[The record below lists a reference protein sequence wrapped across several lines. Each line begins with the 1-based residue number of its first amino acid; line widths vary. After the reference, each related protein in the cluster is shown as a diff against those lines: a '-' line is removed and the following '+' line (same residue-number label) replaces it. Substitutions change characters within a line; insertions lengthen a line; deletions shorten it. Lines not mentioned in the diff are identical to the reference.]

1 MKCERKIVK
10 LADILADKGYIRGP
24 FGSALKRAEL
34 LSEGI
39 PVYEQQHA
47 INNTREFR
55 FYINGEKFQSM
66 KRFQVQENDL
76 IISCSGTIGC
86 VSIIGADDPK
96 GIISQALLIL
106 RSNTDIVLPQYLK
119 YYFIS
124 KEGYNSIVSRSSG
137 SVQVNIAKRE
147 IIEQIRIN
155 LPSIRTQEKIVSI
168 LKSIDGKI
176 ENNNKINDNLQQ
188 QLTAIFREWFIDA
201 YKSTEWPLVTLDSL
215 TSLVSRGITP
225 KYTDNSTQIV
235 LNQKCIRDHY
245 IDVSLGRQHK
255 PKIINEKWLQYGDLL
270 INSTGEGTL
279 GRTAQVWFT
288 PENLTVDSHV
298 TIVRAKNQLLLFYI
312 GLWGITHEREIEALH
327 TGSTGQTELPRD
339 RVKAME
345 LNLPDNDTLTRF
357 NSVITPLVSTIIV
370 NQRENTRLAS
380 IRDALLPKLM
390 SGELDISGVQL

>member
-1 MKCERKIVK
+1 MAVSLIKHPPLVG
-10 LADILADKGYIRGP
+10 DI
-24 FGSALKRAEL
+24 
-34 LSEGI
+34 
-39 PVYEQQHA
+39 
-47 INNTREFR
+47 NT
-55 FYINGEKFQSM
+55 
-66 KRFQVQENDL
+66 V
-76 IISCSGTIGC
+76 
-86 VSIIGADDPK
+86 
-96 GIISQALLIL
+96 
-106 RSNTDIVLPQYLK
+106 
-119 YYFIS
+119 
-124 KEGYNSIVSRSSG
+124 
-137 SVQVNIAKRE
+137 
-147 IIEQIRIN
+147 
-155 LPSIRTQEKIVSI
+155 
-168 LKSIDGKI
+168 
-176 ENNNKINDNLQQ
+176 NDNLQQ